1 MTKKNK
7 QVKKPLTREEEL
19 SLFLNYMITGKVEN
33 ESHAQLLNRVAK
45 RSASI
50 SEAAM
55 TAKAQAISIDN
66 KLTQIMEVVQI
77 QNIVLQK
84 LGATE
89 EMFAEAEA
97 EYNEDVKKVQAELLA
112 EVEANKAAKG
122 EPEVEEEDEAIEVG
136 EEE

>member
-1 MTKKNK
+1 MTKKKNSP
-7 QVKKPLTREEEL
+7 VKKSLTREEEL
-19 SLFLNYMITGKVEN
+19 TLFLNYMITGKVEN

-55 TAKAQAISIDN
+55 TAKAQAIAIDN

-89 EMFAEAEA
+89 EMFAEAET
-97 EYNEDVKKVQAELLA
+97 EYNEDVKKVQEELLA
-112 EVEANKAAKG
+112 EVEANKAAKE
-122 EPEVEEEDEAIEVG
+122 EPEADEAIEVG
-136 EEE
+136 VEE